1 LRSAWVSD
9 DVMGHILAALTK
21 ENRLAVLVSLTTGLR
36 ISDVLSLRTGQ
47 LKKKFTITEQ
57 KTLKRKLVTLSDK
70 LLNELIAIAGPVF
83 VFEHR
88 YDARQHRT
96 RQAVYKDV
104 RRAARAFRID
114 ARVSVHSARKI
125 YAVKQYKR
133 TCSIQRVQELLNHSS
148 EAVTMVYALA
158 DQLTA

>member
-1 LRSAWVSD
+1 MKSAWVSD
-9 DVMGHILAALTK
+9 DVMSHILAALTK

-36 ISDVLSLRTGQ
+36 ISDVLGLRTDQ
-47 LKKKFTITEQ
+47 LRKKF
-57 KTLKRKLVTLSDK
+57 TLKRKLVTLSDK

-88 YDARQHRT
+88 CDPRRHRT

-114 ARVSVHSARKI
+114 VRVSVHSARKI

-158 DQLTA
+158 DQLAA

>member
-1 LRSAWVSD
+1 
-9 DVMGHILAALTK
+9 
-21 ENRLAVLVSLTTGLR
+21 
-36 ISDVLSLRTGQ
+36 LRTDQ
-47 LKKKFTITEQ
+47 FRKKFTITEQ

-88 YDARQHRT
+88 CDPRRHRT

-114 ARVSVHSARKI
+114 VRVSVHSARKI

-158 DQLTA
+158 DQLAA